1 MSKLMLGLLVRGVEF
16 RVRLFV
22 LSVDTFKELS
32 RVYKE
37 AIETPTISLQNQVEY
52 FFELDSSEAI

>member
-1 MSKLMLGLLVRGVEF
+1 MSKLMLALLVRGVEF

-37 AIETPTISLQNQVEY
+37 AIETPTSSLQNQVTY
-52 FFELDSSEAI
+52 FFELDSSEVI

>member
-1 MSKLMLGLLVRGVEF
+1 MLALLVRGVEL

-37 AIETPTISLQNQVEY
+37 AIETPTSSLQNQVEY